1 MAAPYATRADLL
13 AALSQ
18 DSQAKLT
25 TDADGNRS
33 RHYAEFVARR
43 AEIPVD
49 VPLPNVFA
57 KRESAAREAE
67 A

>member
-1 MAAPYATRADLL
+1 MAVYATRADLL

-33 RHYAEFVARR
+33 RHYAEFVAKR
-43 AEIPVD
+43 AGIPVN
-49 VPLPNVFA
+49 VPLNKLYDVA
-57 KRESAAREAE
+57 S
-67 A
+67 